1 MSFAENVKRLREK
14 KRITQKELA
23 ERVGITQPTVAQYE
37 MGIKVPT
44 IVIGARIAEQLGTTC
59 EELINTK
66 RA

>member
-1 MSFAENVKRLREK
+1 MSFAENVKRLREE

-59 EELINTK
+59 EELINN
-66 RA
+66 

>member
-1 MSFAENVKRLREK
+1 MSFAENVKRLREE

-44 IVIGARIAEQLGTTC
+44 IVIGARIAEQLGVTC
-59 EELINTK
+59 EELINN
-66 RA
+66 